1 VESNYYYNTVERESA
16 HSKFLQ
22 KTHEPA
28 RSASNSMGMP
38 FTFLNMFSDVTPKPT
53 KGKFITNENVS
64 VSQQQ
69 QLVLKEKA
77 RSMFYSA
84 YTAYIANAFP
94 MVRTFS
100 FSCSPDEFQIIV
112 KLIFVILKAELK
124 PLSCSGGDFD
134 LIKIPMVTLFDALD
148 TLVILGNYSE
158 FRRVVSVLDA
168 EFPSFNLD
176 VNISVFETTIR
187 VLGGLL
193 SAHLLAVD
201 PKINVYEVR
210 EDGLKLDFLCTCI
223 AF

>member
-1 VESNYYYNTVERESA
+1 VESNYYYNTAEKESA
-16 HSKFLQ
+16 HSTFLQ

-28 RSASNSMGMP
+28 RSASNSIGMP

-69 QLVLKEKA
+69 QIVLKEKA
-77 RSMFYSA
+77 RSMFYNA
-84 YTAYIANAFP
+84 YNAYIANAFP

-100 FSCSPDEFQIIV
+100 FTFSCLPDEFQIIV
-112 KLIFVILKAELK
+112 TLFFIILKAELK

-148 TLVILGNYSE
+148 ALVILGNYSE

-201 PKINVYEVR
+201 PKSNVYEVR
-210 EDGLKLDFLCTCI
+210 EESKIFYAPVLIL
-223 AF
+223 